1 MKDVYTISNEES
13 QRIEIMKVIMCF
25 GVCFVHSYFDRFA
38 GLDCCCGGWGGG
50 GKADICSYLF
60 YE

>member
-25 GVCFVHSYFDRFA
+25 GVIRRS
-38 GLDCCCGGWGGG
+38 GLLCGGG
-50 GKADICSYLF
+50 GVKADICSYLF

>member
-25 GVCFVHSYFDRFA
+25 GVCFVHSYSDRVRRS
-38 GLDCCCGGWGGG
+38 GLLCVGGWGV
-50 GKADICSYLF
+50 KADICSYLF

>member
-25 GVCFVHSYFDRFA
+25 GVCFVQS
-38 GLDCCCGGWGGG
+38 G
-50 GKADICSYLF
+50 YLLLLIL
-60 YE
+60 

>member
-25 GVCFVHSYFDRFA
+25 GGVLRPFILRQIRPVWIGCE
-38 GLDCCCGGWGGG
+38 GGG
-50 GKADICSYLF
+50 VKADICSYLF

>member
-25 GVCFVHSYFDRFA
+25 GVCFVHSYSDRFA
-38 GLDCCCGGWGGG
+38 GLDCCVGGG
-50 GKADICSYLF
+50 GVKADICSYLF

>member
-25 GVCFVHSYFDRFA
+25 GVCFVHSYSDRFA
-38 GLDCCCGGWGGG
+38 GLDCWGGG

>member
-25 GVCFVHSYFDRFA
+25 GVCFVHSYSDRFA
-38 GLDCCCGGWGGG
+38 GLGGG
-50 GKADICSYLF
+50 VKADICSYLF

>member
-50 GKADICSYLF
+50 GQS
-60 YE
+60 

>member
-25 GVCFVHSYFDRFA
+25 VHSYSDRFA
-38 GLDCCCGGWGGG
+38 GLDCWGGG
-50 GKADICSYLF
+50 S
-60 YE
+60 

>member
-25 GVCFVHSYFDRFA
+25 GVCFVHSYSDRFA
-38 GLDCCCGGWGGG
+38 GLDCWGGG
-50 GKADICSYLF
+50 GKADICPYLF

>member
-25 GVCFVHSYFDRFA
+25 GVCFVHSYSDRFA
-38 GLDCCCGGWGGG
+38 GLDCCGGG
-50 GKADICSYLF
+50 GVKRVMGC
-60 YE
+60 